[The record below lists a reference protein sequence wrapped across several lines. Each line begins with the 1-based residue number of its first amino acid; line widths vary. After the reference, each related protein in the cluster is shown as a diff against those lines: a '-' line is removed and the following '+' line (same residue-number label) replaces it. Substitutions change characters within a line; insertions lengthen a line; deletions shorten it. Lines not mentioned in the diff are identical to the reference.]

1 MRKIFYICCVLLC
14 AACAKAPTDAQLQD
28 LCRNAGFAVAGQKDD
43 AAKQAA
49 FRQTME
55 EGSKAFDIHRIAPAQ
70 IDMMFNDG
78 GATLDD
84 MLREWFQPVLEQK
97 ALAKGEEGLT
107 FSFYRWKYLPSA
119 YRYEPRRE
127 EGWEVYKALITA
139 PGFGEWLAVHPD
151 YADDIVRGAAQIDG
165 DAWVKWGMVD
175 EVVALVKSSLPDKA
189 ALSSMNVFNKAFVA
203 KQLPDETKNAI
214 RESVLAQYKA
224 LLQTERYSKGD
235 RREEVEN
242 GIHYLESP
250 YATGTL
256 VGNAAPALDFLWI
269 SGGKEKSLED
279 FKGKVV
285 VLDFWATKCGPCISA
300 FPHMRELREHYARY
314 PVEIIGVTSIMGYH
328 HDAKTGKFISTEGK
342 PEYEMELMQRFMKDM
357 GMTWRVAFSEQWV
370 MNADYG
376 VQGIPHLAVLDAQG
390 NVRYN
395 GVALAELPQD
405 IDSLLKEAG
414 LPCPGKPIEWN
425 VE

>member
-28 LCRNAGFAVAGQKDD
+28 LCRNAGFAVAGQKDA

-127 EGWEVYKALITA
+127 AGWEVYKALITA
-139 PGFGEWLAVHPD
+139 PGFGEWLAAHPD

-165 DAWVKWGMVD
+165 DVWVKLGMVD

-269 SGGKEKSLED
+269 SGGKLGDQVRSVHQCFPAHARIARALCPLSGGNHWRD
-279 FKGKVV
+279 F
-285 VLDFWATKCGPCISA
+285 
-300 FPHMRELREHYARY
+300 HYGLSPRCQDRQ
-314 PVEIIGVTSIMGYH
+314 IH
-328 HDAKTGKFISTEGK
+328 FDRRKTGIRDGIDAAFHERHGH
-342 PEYEMELMQRFMKDM
+342 D
-357 GMTWRVAFSEQWV
+357 VARGF
-370 MNADYG
+370 
-376 VQGIPHLAVLDAQG
+376 L
-390 NVRYN
+390 
-395 GVALAELPQD
+395 
-405 IDSLLKEAG
+405 
-414 LPCPGKPIEWN
+414 
-425 VE
+425 